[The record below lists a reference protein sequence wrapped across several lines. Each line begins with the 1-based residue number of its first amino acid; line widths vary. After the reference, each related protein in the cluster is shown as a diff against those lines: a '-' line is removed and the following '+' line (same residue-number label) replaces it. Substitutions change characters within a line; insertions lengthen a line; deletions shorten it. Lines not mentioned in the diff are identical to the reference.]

1 MDHVGQNGRRHEL
14 LRFLRAVPLFDPEA
28 SGPALDILAHPASD
42 LLRPMRDFVFHNP
55 TEIVFGRGSI
65 AGLAARVPQDVP
77 VLLVYGGGSIHKNG
91 VYDQVRKALGKR
103 ARVDFGGI
111 EPNPRYETAMRAVRK
126 VREHNIG
133 FLLSVGGGSVL
144 DACKFIAAAARFEG
158 SDPWTILSRHA
169 PVQAALPIGAVLT
182 LPATGSESNGNAVI
196 SRDSTQEKLA
206 FSSRAVYPVFSILD
220 PETTFSLPQKQ
231 VRNGI
236 VDAMVHVLE
245 QYATYPA
252 AAPLQ
257 DRLAESILK
266 TLVEVGP
273 KTLAAPH
280 DYDARSSLM
289 WCATLALNGLIGCGV
304 PNDWATHEIGHELT
318 ALYGIDHAESLAV
331 VLPGVWKR
339 CAEEKREKL
348 AQYAERVFGACGV
361 EGAIEATEAFFR
373 SLSMPVRL
381 SDHGIDVEEAA
392 AKITERFRA
401 RRARLGERRRID
413 ADAVGEI
420 LRMRA

>member
-1 MDHVGQNGRRHEL
+1 MQN
-14 LRFLRAVPLFDPEA
+14 
-28 SGPALDILAHPASD
+28 
-42 LLRPMRDFVFHNP
+42 FVFHNP
-55 TEIVFGRGSI
+55 TEIVFGKGTI
-65 AGLAARVPQDVP
+65 AGLASRVPQDVP
-77 VLLVYGGGSIHKNG
+77 ILLVYGRGSIQSNG
-91 VYDQVRKALGKR
+91 VYDQVRRALGKR

-111 EPNPRYETAMRAVRK
+111 EPNPRYETAMRAVER
-126 VREHNIG
+126 VREHKIG

-158 SDPWTILSRHA
+158 QDPWDILSRHA
-169 PVQAALPIGAVLT
+169 PVHAALPIGAVLT

-220 PETTFSLPQKQ
+220 PETTFSLPPKQ

-236 VDAMVHVLE
+236 VDAMVHVFE

-252 AAPLQ
+252 AAPLH
-257 DRLAESILK
+257 DRLAEGILT

-273 KTLAAPH
+273 KTLAAPQ
-280 DYDARSSLM
+280 DYDARAAFM
-289 WCATLALNGLIGCGV
+289 WCATLALNGLVGCGV
-304 PNDWATHEIGHELT
+304 PNDWATHEIGHDLT

-331 VLPGVWKR
+331 VLPGVWKL
-339 CAEEKREKL
+339 CADQKRDKL
-348 AQYAERVFGACGV
+348 AQYAERVFGASGV
-361 EGAIEATEAFFR
+361 EGAIEATEQFFL
-373 SLSMPVRL
+373 SLGMPVRL
-381 SDHGIDVEEAA
+381 ADHGIDAQEAA

-401 RRARLGERRRID
+401 RRARLGEHRRID